1 MVNFLKLLKN
11 KVFKETAWTI
21 ALIVFMLMVFV
32 IVNKALDV
40 ANIDSLDITT
50 EQIYSLTDE
59 SKEIISKVDLNVNIV
74 LLNYDKDDLPAIL
87 ARKYKSI
94 NDKIDYACI
103 NYWENPSELMEYGIN
118 DDTTQII
125 VVYSSLRQKQIYDS
139 DLVAYNTINSQAMDV
154 TEQKLTNSILD
165 VTKAEVQEI
174 YFVKGNGEY
183 GIESEQ
189 QGFLKI
195 AKNIENEA
203 YKVASINLEKEDIPS
218 TCKVLVFA
226 NPTVDFSDNETKK
239 IQNYINNGGNILWMQ
254 DPYKQANE
262 NYSADKMKNIKKIL
276 ANYGIDF
283 SEGVVLENTEDF
295 VYYGDQNYP
304 VPALAYNDIVGDIY
318 SDGRVVTYLPGRIEN
333 VSNEKMKELG
343 VTYEA
348 FMKSSDSSYYKKD
361 FDNETYT
368 KSDADEVDTFRMG
381 EILTKKMGDKKSVM
395 IAYSS
400 AYSFSN
406 YSTKI
411 TINQTEKSVMPL
423 GLTNNKDLILNS
435 VAYLTGEQDEVRTRK
450 ATTGVLFDKASD
462 SSIRL
467 VFVVCMGVPVVI
479 IVAGIIV
486 TIVRK
491 KRR

>member
-21 ALIVFMLMVFV
+21 ALIVFMLMVFI

-40 ANIDSLDITT
+40 ANIDSVDVTT

-59 SKEIISKVDLNVNIV
+59 SKELISKVDLNVNIV
-74 LLNYDKDDLPAIL
+74 LLNYDKDDRAAIV
-87 ARKYKSI
+87 ANKYKKV
-94 NDKIDYACI
+94 NEKIDSVCI
-103 NYWENPSELMEYGIN
+103 NYWENPTELMQYGIT

-125 VVYSSLRQKQIYDS
+125 IIYSALRQKQLYNS
-139 DLVAYNTINSQAMDV
+139 DLAAYNTLNSQEMDV
-154 TEQKLTNSILD
+154 TEQRLTNAILD
-165 VTKAEVQEI
+165 VTKSSVQDI
-174 YFVKGNGEY
+174 CFVKGNGEY
-183 GIESEQ
+183 GIETEQ
-189 QGFLKI
+189 QGLLKI
-195 AKNIENEA
+195 GKSIENEA
-203 YKVASINLEKEDIPS
+203 YNVSSINLENEDIPS
-218 TCKVLVFA
+218 ACKVLVFA
-226 NPTVDFSDNETKK
+226 NPSVDFSDKETSK
-239 IQNYINNGGNILWMQ
+239 IQKYIENGGNILWMQ

-262 NYSADKMKNIKKIL
+262 NYSPEKMKNVKKIL

-283 SEGVVLENTEDF
+283 SEGVVLESDTEY
-295 VYYGDQNYP
+295 VYYGDQNYS
-304 VPALAYNDIVGDIY
+304 VPGLAYNDIVKDIY

-348 FMKSSDSSYYKKD
+348 FMKSSEASYYKKD
-361 FDNETYT
+361 FDNKTYT
-368 KSDADEVDTFRMG
+368 RKDEDEAGSYRIG
-381 EILTKKMGDKKSVM
+381 EVLTKKMGDKKSVM
-395 IAYSS
+395 IAYAS
-400 AYSFSN
+400 AYSFTN

-411 TINQTEKSVMPL
+411 TVNGYEKAVVPL
-423 GLTNNKDLILNS
+423 GLTNNRDLILNS
-435 VAYLTGEQDEVRTRK
+435 VAFLTGEQDEVRTRK

-467 VFVVCMGVPVVI
+467 VFIVCMGVPVVI
-479 IVAGIIV
+479 VIAGIII

>member
-40 ANIDSLDITT
+40 ANIEPVDVTT

-59 SKEIISKVDLNVNIV
+59 SKKLISEVDLNVNIV
-74 LLNYDKDDLPAIL
+74 LLNYDNDDRATIV
-87 ARKYKSI
+87 AKKYKKI
-94 NDKIDYACI
+94 NDKIDATCI
-103 NYWENPSELMEYGIN
+103 NYWQDPNGLAEYGIT
-118 DDTTQII
+118 DDTTQVII
-125 VVYSSLRQKQIYDS
+125 VYSALRQKQIYNS
-139 DLVAYNTINSQAMDV
+139 ELTSYNTINSQEMDV

-165 VTKAEVQEI
+165 VTKSVEQEV

-183 GIESEQ
+183 GINSEEE
-189 QGFLKI
+189 GFLRLAKSI
-195 AKNIENEA
+195 ANEA
-203 YKVASINLEKEDIPS
+203 YVVTSINLENTDIPS
-218 TCKVLVFA
+218 TCKLLVFA
-226 NPTVDFSDNETKK
+226 NPTVDFSDNETNK

-254 DPYKQANE
+254 DPYKVANE
-262 NYSADKMKNIKKIL
+262 NYSADKMKNVKKIL

-283 SEGVVLENTEDF
+283 SEGVVLEDTEDF
-295 VYYGDQNYP
+295 VYYDQKYSM
-304 VPALAYNDIVGDIY
+304 PALAYNDIVKDIY
-318 SDGRVVTYLPGRIEN
+318 SDGRVVTYLAGRIEN

-348 FMKSSDSSYYKKD
+348 FMKSSDGSYYKKD
-361 FDNETYT
+361 FDSATMAKAEGDETG
-368 KSDADEVDTFRMG
+368 AFRMG
-381 EILTKKMGDKKSVM
+381 EILTKKVGDKKSVM

-406 YSTKI
+406 FSTKI
-411 TINQTEKSVMPL
+411 QLGENEKTVLPL
-423 GLTNNKDLILNS
+423 GLKDNKDLILNS
-435 VAYLTGEQDEVRTRK
+435 VTFLTGEHDEIRTRK
-450 ATTGVLFDKASD
+450 ATTGILFDKASD
-462 SSIRL
+462 SSIQL
-467 VFVVCMGVPVVI
+467 VFAICIGVPVVI
-479 IVAGIIV
+479 VLVGIVV

>member
-40 ANIDSLDITT
+40 ANIEPVDVTT

-59 SKEIISKVDLNVNIV
+59 SKKLISEVDLNVNIV
-74 LLNYDKDDLPAIL
+74 LLNYDNDDRATIV
-87 ARKYKSI
+87 AKKYKKI
-94 NDKIDYACI
+94 NDKIDATCI
-103 NYWENPSELMEYGIN
+103 NYWQDPNGLAEYGIT
-118 DDTTQII
+118 DDTTQVII
-125 VVYSSLRQKQIYDS
+125 VYSALRQKQIYNS
-139 DLVAYNTINSQAMDV
+139 ELTSYNTINSQEMDV

-165 VTKAEVQEI
+165 VTKSVEQEV

-183 GIESEQ
+183 GINSEEE
-189 QGFLKI
+189 GFLRLAKSI
-195 AKNIENEA
+195 ANEA
-203 YKVASINLEKEDIPS
+203 YVVTSINLENTDIPS
-218 TCKVLVFA
+218 TCKLLVFA
-226 NPTVDFSDNETKK
+226 NPTVDFSDNETNK

-254 DPYKQANE
+254 DPYKVANE
-262 NYSADKMKNIKKIL
+262 NYSADKMKNVKKIL

-283 SEGVVLENTEDF
+283 SEGVVLEDTEDF
-295 VYYGDQNYP
+295 VYYDQKYSM
-304 VPALAYNDIVGDIY
+304 PALAYNDIVKDIY
-318 SDGRVVTYLPGRIEN
+318 SDGRVVTYLAGRIEN

-348 FMKSSDSSYYKKD
+348 FMKSSDGSYYKKD
-361 FDNETYT
+361 FDSAAMAKAEGDETG
-368 KSDADEVDTFRMG
+368 AFRMG
-381 EILTKKMGDKKSVM
+381 EILTKKVGDKKSVM

-406 YSTKI
+406 FSTKI
-411 TINQTEKSVMPL
+411 QLGENEKTVLPL
-423 GLTNNKDLILNS
+423 GLKNNKDLILNS
-435 VAYLTGEQDEVRTRK
+435 VTFLTGEHDEIRTRK
-450 ATTGVLFDKASD
+450 ATTGILFDKASD
-462 SSIRL
+462 SSIQL
-467 VFVVCMGVPVVI
+467 VFAICIGVPVVI
-479 IVAGIIV
+479 VLVGIVV

>member
-11 KVFKETAWTI
+11 KVFRETAWTI
-21 ALIVFMLMVFV
+21 ALIIFMLMVFV

-40 ANIDSLDITT
+40 ANIDSLDVTT

-59 SKEIISKVDLNVNIV
+59 SKELVSKVELNVNII
-74 LLNYDKDDLPAIL
+74 LLNYDKDDRAAII
-87 ARKYKSI
+87 AKKYKQI
-94 NDKIDYACI
+94 NDKIDSKCI
-103 NYWENPSELMEYGIN
+103 NYWEDPTGLAEYGIT
-118 DDTTQII
+118 DDTTQVII
-125 VVYSSLRQKQIYDS
+125 VYSSLRQKQIYNS
-139 DLVAYNTINSQAMDV
+139 DLTSYNTINSQEMDV
-154 TEQKLTNSILD
+154 TEQKLTNSIID
-165 VTKAEVQEI
+165 VTKSAVQEI

-183 GIESEQ
+183 GIETEQ
-189 QGFLKI
+189 QGFLKL

-226 NPTVDFSDNETKK
+226 NPSVDFSDNETNK

-262 NYSADKMKNIKKIL
+262 TYTPDQMKNVKKIL

-283 SEGVVLENTEDF
+283 SEGVVLEDGEDY
-295 VYYGDQNYP
+295 VYYDQNYT
-304 VPALAYNDIVGDIY
+304 VPTLAYNDIVKDIY

-348 FMKSSDSSYYKKD
+348 FMKSSPESYYKKN
-361 FDNETYT
+361 FDNKIYT
-368 KSDADEVDTFRMG
+368 KADSDESGAFRMG
-381 EILTKKMGDKKSVM
+381 EILTKKIGDKKSVM

-411 TINQTEKSVMPL
+411 NISEYERAVMPL
-423 GLTNNKDLILNS
+423 GLKNNKDLILNS
-435 VAYLTGEQDEVRTRK
+435 VAFLTGEQDEVRTRK
-450 ATTGVLFDKASD
+450 ATTGILFDKASD

-467 VFVVCMGVPVVI
+467 VFAVCIGVPVLI
-479 IVAGIIV
+479 IITGIAV

>member
-21 ALIVFMLMVFV
+21 ALIVFMLMVFI

-40 ANIDSLDITT
+40 ANIDSIDVTT

-59 SKEIISKVDLNVNIV
+59 SKKLISNVDLNVNIV
-74 LLNYDKDDLPAIL
+74 LLNYDNDDRAAIV
-87 ARKYKSI
+87 AKKYKKI
-94 NDKIDYACI
+94 NDKIDSTCI
-103 NYWENPSELMEYGIN
+103 NYWQDPNGLAQYGIT
-118 DDTTQII
+118 DDTTQVII
-125 VVYSSLRQKQIYDS
+125 VYSALRQKQIYNS
-139 DLVAYNTINSQAMDV
+139 ELTSYNTLNSQEMDV

-165 VTKAEVQEI
+165 VTKSVEQEI

-183 GIESEQ
+183 GIDKDDE
-189 QGFLKI
+189 GFVRLAKSI
-195 AKNIENEA
+195 ANEA
-203 YKVASINLEKEDIPS
+203 YVVTSINLEKTDIPS
-218 TCKVLVFA
+218 TCKLLVFA
-226 NPTVDFSDNETKK
+226 NPTVDFSDNETNK

-262 NYSADKMKNIKKIL
+262 NYSSEKMKNVKKIL

-283 SEGVVLENTEDF
+283 SEGVVLEDTEDF
-295 VYYGDQNYP
+295 VYYDQNYSMP
-304 VPALAYNDIVGDIY
+304 MLTYNDIVKDIY
-318 SDGRVVTYLPGRIEN
+318 SDGRVVTYLAGRIEN

-348 FMKSSDSSYYKKD
+348 FMKSSENSYYKKELD
-361 FDNETYT
+361 ETNLAKNEG
-368 KSDADEVDTFRMG
+368 DETGSFRQG
-381 EILTKKMGDKKSVM
+381 EILTKKIGDKKSVM

-400 AYSFSN
+400 AYSFSG

-411 TINQTEKSVMPL
+411 QLGESEKTVLPL
-423 GLTNNKDLILNS
+423 GLKNNKDLILNS
-435 VAYLTGEQDEVRTRK
+435 VAFLTGEHDEIRSRK
-450 ATTGVLFDKASD
+450 ATTGILFDKASD
-462 SSIRL
+462 SAIQL
-467 VFVVCMGVPVVI
+467 VFAVCIGVPVI
-479 IVAGIIV
+479 IVLTGIVV

>member
-40 ANIDSLDITT
+40 ANIEPVDVTT

-59 SKEIISKVDLNVNIV
+59 SKKLISEVDLNVNIV
-74 LLNYDKDDLPAIL
+74 LLNYDNDDRATIV
-87 ARKYKSI
+87 AKKYKKI
-94 NDKIDYACI
+94 NDKIDATCI
-103 NYWENPSELMEYGIN
+103 NYWQDPNGLAEYGIT
-118 DDTTQII
+118 DDTTQVII
-125 VVYSSLRQKQIYDS
+125 VYSALRQKQIYNS
-139 DLVAYNTINSQAMDV
+139 ELTSYNTINSQEMDV

-165 VTKAEVQEI
+165 VTKSVEQEV

-183 GIESEQ
+183 GINSEEE
-189 QGFLKI
+189 GFLRLAKSI
-195 AKNIENEA
+195 ANEA
-203 YKVASINLEKEDIPS
+203 YVVTSINLENTDIPS
-218 TCKVLVFA
+218 TCKLLVFA
-226 NPTVDFSDNETKK
+226 NPTVDFSDNETNK

-254 DPYKQANE
+254 DPYKVANE
-262 NYSADKMKNIKKIL
+262 NYSADKMKNVKKIL

-283 SEGVVLENTEDF
+283 SEGVVLEDTEDF
-295 VYYGDQNYP
+295 VYYDQKYSM
-304 VPALAYNDIVGDIY
+304 PALAYNDIVKDIY
-318 SDGRVVTYLPGRIEN
+318 SDGRVVTYLAGRIEN

-348 FMKSSDSSYYKKD
+348 FMKSSDGSYYKKD
-361 FDNETYT
+361 FDSAAMAKAEGDETG
-368 KSDADEVDTFRMG
+368 AFRMG
-381 EILTKKMGDKKSVM
+381 EILTKKVGDKKSVM

-406 YSTKI
+406 FSTKI
-411 TINQTEKSVMPL
+411 QLGENEKTVLPL
-423 GLTNNKDLILNS
+423 GLKDNKDLILNS
-435 VAYLTGEQDEVRTRK
+435 VTFLTGEHDEIRTRK
-450 ATTGVLFDKASD
+450 ATTGILFDKASD
-462 SSIRL
+462 SSIQL
-467 VFVVCMGVPVVI
+467 VFAICIGVPVVI
-479 IVAGIIV
+479 VLVGIVV

>member
-40 ANIDSLDITT
+40 ANIEPVDVTT

-59 SKEIISKVDLNVNIV
+59 SKKLISEVDLNVNIV
-74 LLNYDKDDLPAIL
+74 LLNYDNDDRATIV
-87 ARKYKSI
+87 AKKYKKI
-94 NDKIDYACI
+94 NDKIDATCI
-103 NYWENPSELMEYGIN
+103 NYWQDPNGLAEYGIT
-118 DDTTQII
+118 DDTTQVII
-125 VVYSSLRQKQIYDS
+125 VYSALRQKQIYNS
-139 DLVAYNTINSQAMDV
+139 ELTSYNTINSQEMDV

-165 VTKAEVQEI
+165 VTKSVEQEV

-183 GIESEQ
+183 GINSEEE
-189 QGFLKI
+189 GFLRLAKSI
-195 AKNIENEA
+195 ANEA
-203 YKVASINLEKEDIPS
+203 YVVTSINLENTDIPS
-218 TCKVLVFA
+218 TCKLLVFA
-226 NPTVDFSDNETKK
+226 NPTVDFSDNETNK

-254 DPYKQANE
+254 DPYKVANE
-262 NYSADKMKNIKKIL
+262 NYSADKMKNVKKIL

-283 SEGVVLENTEDF
+283 SEGVVLEDTEDF
-295 VYYGDQNYP
+295 VYYDQKYSM
-304 VPALAYNDIVGDIY
+304 PALAYNDIVKDIY
-318 SDGRVVTYLPGRIEN
+318 SDGRVVTYLAGRIEN

-348 FMKSSDSSYYKKD
+348 FMKSSDGSYYKKD
-361 FDNETYT
+361 FDSATMAKAEGDETG
-368 KSDADEVDTFRMG
+368 AFRMG
-381 EILTKKMGDKKSVM
+381 EILTKKVGDKKSVM

-406 YSTKI
+406 FSTKI
-411 TINQTEKSVMPL
+411 QLGENEKTVLPL
-423 GLTNNKDLILNS
+423 GLKNNKDLILNS
-435 VAYLTGEQDEVRTRK
+435 VTFLTGEHDEIRTRK
-450 ATTGVLFDKASD
+450 ATTGILFDKASD
-462 SSIRL
+462 SSIQL
-467 VFVVCMGVPVVI
+467 VFAICIGVPVVI
-479 IVAGIIV
+479 VLVGIVV

>member
-32 IVNKALDV
+32 IINKALDV
-40 ANIDSLDITT
+40 ANMDSIDVTT
-50 EQIYSLTDE
+50 EQLYSLTDE
-59 SKEIISKVDLNVNIV
+59 SKKLISSVDLNVNIV
-74 LLNYDKDDLPAIL
+74 LLNYDNDDRAAIL
-87 ARKYKSI
+87 AKKYKKI
-94 NDKIDYACI
+94 NDKIDSTCV
-103 NYWENPSELMEYGIN
+103 NYWQDPSGLAEYGIT
-118 DDTTQII
+118 DDTTKVII
-125 VVYSSLRQKQIYDS
+125 VYSALRQKQIYNS
-139 DLVAYNTINSQAMDV
+139 ELTAYNTINSQEMDV

-165 VTKAEVQEI
+165 VTKSVEQEI

-183 GIESEQ
+183 GIDKDDD
-189 QGFLKI
+189 GFVRLAKSI
-195 AKNIENEA
+195 ANEA
-203 YKVASINLEKEDIPS
+203 YVVTSINLEKSDIPS
-218 TCKVLVFA
+218 TCRLLVFA
-226 NPTVDFSDNETKK
+226 NPTMDFSDNETNK

-254 DPYKQANE
+254 DPYTEANE
-262 NYSADKMKNIKKIL
+262 NYSAESMKNVKKIL

-283 SEGVVLENTEDF
+283 SEGVVLEDTEDF
-295 VYYGDQNYP
+295 VYYDQSYSMP
-304 VPALAYNDIVGDIY
+304 VLAYNDIVKDIY
-318 SDGRVVTYLPGRIEN
+318 SDGRVVTYLAGRIEN

-348 FMKSSDSSYYKKD
+348 FMKSSENSYYKKKND
-361 FDNETYT
+361 GASLAKTKDDETG
-368 KSDADEVDTFRMG
+368 SFRMG

-411 TINQTEKSVMPL
+411 QLGESEKTVLPL
-423 GLTNNKDLILNS
+423 GLKNNKDLILNS
-435 VAYLTGEQDEVRTRK
+435 VSYLTEEFDEVRTRK
-450 ATTGVLFDKASD
+450 ATTGILFDKASD
-462 SSIRL
+462 SAIQL
-467 VFVVCMGVPVVI
+467 VFTVCISVPVVI
-479 IVAGIIV
+479 VLAGIVI